1 MLRRRTVRGICGKM
15 TRSAVA
21 VVGDLMLD
29 RYLWGRVDRISPE
42 APVPVVAVDGTG
54 SRPGG
59 AANVAWNLVSLGID
73 ARLVGVV
80 GRDAAAREMR
90 ALIAER
96 GIEPGF
102 IIADGERV
110 TTEKIRIVAHN
121 QQVVRADFETGGE
134 PGSRALGRLLAAIRR
149 AIDGA
154 DAVVVSDYGKGVVT
168 GPVMDA
174 VREAAAARGVPIL
187 VDPKEGH
194 FSLYRGA
201 YVVTPNRK
209 EAGGFYNRRIGT
221 AAELDEVGRA
231 LLDDLEAAPI
241 PVTLGEAGMT
251 LFERGERPRHFP
263 TRASEVFDVTGAGDT
278 VVGVLAAGLA
288 AGAGLHRSIELA
300 NAAAG
305 IVVREVGTATVGRAE
320 LERSFPA

>member
-1 MLRRRTVRGICGKM
+1 M

-231 LLDDLEAAPI
+231 LLDDLEAAAI
-241 PVTLGEAGMT
+241 LVTLGEDGMT